1 MKTVYDIFIFNP
13 DKTLVACTWRSDYA
27 TDLVDKLTNE
37 HCPDIRNGWTGGAM
51 WREIETP
58 EELNV

>member
-13 DKTLVACTWRSDYA
+13 DKTLVACTWRDDYA
-27 TDLVDKLTNE
+27 NNLLDKMTRE
-37 HCPDIRNGWTGGAM
+37 HCPDISNGWTGMAM

-58 EELNV
+58 EKLNV